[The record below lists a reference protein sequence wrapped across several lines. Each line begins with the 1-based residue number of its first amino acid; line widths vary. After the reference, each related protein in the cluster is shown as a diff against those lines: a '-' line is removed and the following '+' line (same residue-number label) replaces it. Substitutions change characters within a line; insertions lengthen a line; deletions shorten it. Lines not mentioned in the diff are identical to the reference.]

1 MLQTLGFILLAYIL
15 YRFVF
20 NFLIPVFITARQFK
34 RQVREFQTRMQGEQ
48 EEPNGFRGS
57 STTSSSSSSKRDK
70 GDYIEFEEVK

>member
-1 MLQTLGFILLAYIL
+1 MLQIIGFILLAYIL

-34 RQVREFQTRMQGEQ
+34 RQVREFQTRMQGER
-48 EEPNGFRGS
+48 EEPNEYH
-57 STTSSSSSSKRDK
+57 SSSSQASTKRGDK

>member
-20 NFLIPVFITARQFK
+20 NFLIPVFSATRQFK
-34 RQVREFQTRMQGEQ
+34 RQVREFQSQMRGEQ
-48 EEPNGFRGS
+48 EEPNEFH
-57 STTSSSSSSKRDK
+57 SSSSQASPKRGDK